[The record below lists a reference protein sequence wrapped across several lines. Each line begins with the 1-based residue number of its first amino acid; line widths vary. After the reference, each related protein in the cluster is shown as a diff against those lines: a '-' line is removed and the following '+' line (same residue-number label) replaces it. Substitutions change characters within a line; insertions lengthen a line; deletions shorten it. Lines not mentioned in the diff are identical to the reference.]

1 MNIQKIFWLTMVFL
15 VGAIRS
21 LDAQEVLASWNDTA
35 SKQAISAFV
44 ARVCAEGSS
53 DYVPP
58 SQRIAVF
65 DNDGTLWAE
74 QPMYFQAFFA
84 MDRIRSLASSHPEWK
99 EKQPHASILNGDRA
113 WLSHVDEKGLLEL
126 VMETHAGT
134 TSEEF
139 EQLVRQW
146 IASARHPKT
155 GRLYSEMVYQ
165 PMLELLDYLH
175 RNQFKTFIVS
185 GGGIEFMRAW
195 VESVYGIPPERVIGS
210 SIKSQYEIRNGK
222 PAIVRLPAI
231 QFIDDKAGKPV
242 GIQQHIGRR
251 PILAVGNS
259 DGDFE
264 MLEWT
269 TSGSGAR
276 LGILVH
282 HDDADREFAYDRDS
296 HVGKLSRGLDESPA
310 RGWSVVSMKRDWKQ
324 IHPNRESVVVA
335 DKRKLIG
342 DWLCEDIEHRGV
354 LDRAESTLRFAE
366 DGTVSGNTSVNLF
379 GGKVTVEGN
388 KITFAELQTTR
399 RAGTPALMDQETR
412 YTQALMKVASYR
424 IDENGLL
431 FLLDATGKELLRFSR
446 RTP

>member
-1 MNIQKIFWLTMVFL
+1 
-15 VGAIRS
+15 
-21 LDAQEVLASWNDTA
+21 
-35 SKQAISAFV
+35 
-44 ARVCAEGSS
+44 
-53 DYVPP
+53 Y
-58 SQRIAVF
+58 
-65 DNDGTLWAE
+65 
-74 QPMYFQAFFA
+74 
-84 MDRIRSLASSHPEWK
+84 
-99 EKQPHASILNGDRA
+99 ASILNGDSA
-113 WLSHVDEKGLLEL
+113 WLSLADEKGLLEL

-146 IASARHPKT
+146 IASAKHPKT
-155 GRLYSEMVYQ
+155 GKLYTDMVYQ

-175 RNQFKTFIVS
+175 GNQFKTFIVS

-210 SIKSQYEIRNGK
+210 SIKSQYEIRDGK

-231 QFIDDKAGKPV
+231 QFIDDRAGKPI

-324 IHPNRESVVVA
+324 IHPKRESVIMG

-342 DWLCEDIEHRGV
+342 DWLCEDIDHRGV

-379 GGKVTVEGN
+379 GGKATVDGN

-431 FLLDATGKELLRFSR
+431 FLLDASGKELLRFSR